1 MTGTRVRATPQPNHK
16 RRRRGSRL
24 RTLLFVALLVALGLV
39 ATGVLPVQQY
49 LERENQVVDAQ
60 ARLDTL
66 TQDNAFMSDSAE
78 AMLTDQ
84 EVERIAREQYGFVRE
99 GEIGYTVITPEV
111 DETQNASPVPV
122 QDTPDERGFL
132 QRVWEFIT
140 GGDETL
146 SERQP
151 AIIGVP

>member
-1 MTGTRVRATPQPNHK
+1 MTDTLVRDTPQPKRK

-24 RTLLFVALLVALGLV
+24 RTLLFVVLLVALGLV

-66 TQDNAFMSDSAE
+66 TQDNALMSDSAE

-99 GEIGYTVITPEV
+99 GEIGYTVITSNV
-111 DETQNASPVPV
+111 DESLNAAPVPV
-122 QDTPDERGFL
+122 EAVPDERGFM
-132 QRVWEFIT
+132 QRVWDFIT
-140 GGDETL
+140 GGDET
-146 SERQP
+146 P
-151 AIIGVP
+151 AE